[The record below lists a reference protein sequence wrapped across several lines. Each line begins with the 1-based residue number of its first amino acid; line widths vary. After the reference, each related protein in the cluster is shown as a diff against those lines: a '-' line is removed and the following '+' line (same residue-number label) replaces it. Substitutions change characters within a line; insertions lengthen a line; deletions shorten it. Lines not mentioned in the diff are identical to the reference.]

1 MSGIDSMYYVHKHLT
16 ERDLLEQLA
25 EECGELEQASLKL
38 IRAKGYSSNITPK
51 SEHEATEQLK
61 EEAIDVC
68 MILRMLGCLP
78 HHSTVENSPRVHT
91 LRCLHKGLSEGRHL
105 LPVYGKI
112 MSKK

>member
-25 EECGELEQASLKL
+25 EECGELAQASLKL
-38 IRAKGYSSNITPK
+38 IRAKGYSANVTPK

-68 MILRMLGCLP
+68 MLLRILSCLP
-78 HHSTVENSPRVHT
+78 HRDTVENSPKWARWESRLKAGHYK
-91 LRCLHKGLSEGRHL
+91 LRCKGE
-105 LPVYGKI
+105 
-112 MSKK
+112 